1 MLIVDVV
8 AVCIDD
14 DTGLV
19 VEVFLAVAPPL
30 VAPPPVAPPAVAP
43 PAVAPDGE
51 LDEGLLIEEG
61 LAVLPPIAVLD
72 EPEPGPAA
80 EAVLGLA
87 ETTPQAVK
95 VCPIS
100 RVFQSTVGLRA
111 DSWSKLLHPTSGAI
125 L

>member
-8 AVCIDD
+8 AVCIDED
-14 DTGLV
+14 AGLV
-19 VEVFLAVAPPL
+19 VEVFLAVAPPP
-30 VAPPPVAPPAVAP
+30 VAPPTVAPPAVAP

-51 LDEGLLIEEG
+51 LDEGLMTEAA
-61 LAVLPPIAVLD
+61 LAVLPPIPVLGD
-72 EPEPGPAA
+72 PEPEPAA